1 VVVVVEGITMLRL
14 LVVLMVP
21 YSPVKTVRRTQ
32 VVVVAARVHS
42 GPPVQVVRES

>member
-14 LVVLMVP
+14 SVLMVP
-21 YSPVKTVRRTQ
+21 YSPVKTVRRIQ
-32 VVVVAARVHS
+32 VVVVEVRVRM